1 MLYNRRFVNVVA
13 GVGGKRFG
21 PNSNAAKAFADEA
34 KLRDGPASA
43 LAWSETHLFV
53 GDVRGGVAKV
63 GYRAEGG
70 GLSLAADVALRH
82 PDERPVVSFAVGSGV
97 LGVLAGAGRAASTR
111 WPAAGAQPRAPPDAL
126 RAPRVAAAA
135 EATLAALRAPGD
147 PGERSTAG
155 EALENRLA
163 AFLRQ
168 AGDVAGSP
176 CPLCEAPLPLSRR
189 DVLRG
194 AADSACGAG
203 PVGVCAGSSK
213 TNRDAAGA
221 PDLDSEFGRAY
232 KLDAG
237 CEARRGVDLGTGAFS
252 RVVKATKRM
261 ANNEAGQAVAVKCI
275 TKTPDLKA
283 EDIASLRGARE
294 LLLKSPYNDFDIKL
308 ADFGFAKKVNGK
320 SLDTQCGTPGY
331 VAPEILKGAKY
342 GTEVDMWSCGV
353 IVYILLGGYPPFH
366 DDNHAILYRKIKAA
380 DYTFEPQYWDQVSD
394 DAKDL
399 IKKMLV
405 VDPDKRLTADQALR
419 HPWFLVGD
427 HELISRNLSTTLD
440 TMKKFNARRKFRGT
454 VKASCSRTRWPGLQW
469 M

>member
-1 MLYNRRFVNVVA
+1 MKRRRITPFL
-13 GVGGKRFG
+13 
-21 PNSNAAKAFADEA
+21 P
-34 KLRDGPASA
+34 
-43 LAWSETHLFV
+43 
-53 GDVRGGVAKV
+53 
-63 GYRAEGG
+63 
-70 GLSLAADVALRH
+70 
-82 PDERPVVSFAVGSGV
+82 RP
-97 LGVLAGAGRAASTR
+97 
-111 WPAAGAQPRAPPDAL
+111 
-126 RAPRVAAAA
+126 
-135 EATLAALRAPGD
+135 
-147 PGERSTAG
+147 
-155 EALENRLA
+155 EN
-163 AFLRQ
+163 
-168 AGDVAGSP
+168 
-176 CPLCEAPLPLSRR
+176 
-189 DVLRG
+189 
-194 AADSACGAG
+194 
-203 PVGVCAGSSK
+203 
-213 TNRDAAGA
+213 
-221 PDLDSEFGRAY
+221 
-232 KLDAG
+232 
-237 CEARRGVDLGTGAFS
+237 
-252 RVVKATKRM
+252 
-261 ANNEAGQAVAVKCI
+261 
-275 TKTPDLKA
+275 
-283 EDIASLRGARE
+283 

-454 VKASCSRTRWPGLQW
+454 VKGIMLTNKMARGFN
-469 M
+469 

>member
-1 MLYNRRFVNVVA
+1 M
-13 GVGGKRFG
+13 G
-21 PNSNAAKAFADEA
+21 
-34 KLRDGPASA
+34 
-43 LAWSETHLFV
+43 
-53 GDVRGGVAKV
+53 
-63 GYRAEGG
+63 
-70 GLSLAADVALRH
+70 
-82 PDERPVVSFAVGSGV
+82 
-97 LGVLAGAGRAASTR
+97 
-111 WPAAGAQPRAPPDAL
+111 
-126 RAPRVAAAA
+126 
-135 EATLAALRAPGD
+135 
-147 PGERSTAG
+147 
-155 EALENRLA
+155 
-163 AFLRQ
+163 
-168 AGDVAGSP
+168 
-176 CPLCEAPLPLSRR
+176 C
-189 DVLRG
+189 
-194 AADSACGAG
+194 
-203 PVGVCAGSSK
+203 GSSK

-237 CEARRGVDLGTGAFS
+237 CELGTGAFS

-283 EDIASLRGARE
+283 EDIASLREEVAVLQSIEHPNIIKLYNFYEEKKMFYMVIELMEGGELFERIVKKTFYNEKEARDLIRILLDALAYLHHRHIVHRDLKPE
-294 LLLKSPYNDFDIKL
+294 NLLLKSPYNDFDIKL

-405 VDPDKRLTADQALR
+405 VDPDKRLTADQAFR

-454 VKASCSRTRWPGLQW
+454 VKGIMLTNKMARGFN
-469 M
+469 